1 MQRQPKPPDPELPAW
16 MAKIPQADPVVVLGI
31 APTVLYILIDRM
43 IDTRPAIAVCVV
55 SAIAVFLYQRRKL
68 PRTSVVF
75 LLGVL
80 GSILMIITGVWGLI
94 EDSDKTFWTFDP
106 IEDFIVGGIFLA
118 SVMLRRPI
126 VSAVVRELFP
136 AMRDRVPADH
146 GVWTLI
152 TAVWGVKIVATGFF
166 RLWFLDVLEG
176 GLDVWILGT
185 WDVSDWAW
193 LRTVTGGGVNVVL
206 FLWTLQRL
214 KVASDRLAIETG
226 RSGRT
231 ASDTASDDPGEV
243 VADAEVAER

>member
-1 MQRQPKPPDPELPAW
+1 MARSDPELPAW
-16 MAKIPQADPVVVLGI
+16 ALKIPQADPVVVLGI
-31 APTVLYILIDRM
+31 APTVLYILIDRL

-55 SAIAVFLYQRRKL
+55 AAIAVFLYQRRKL

-80 GSILMIITGVWGLI
+80 GSILMIITGVLGLI
-94 EDSDKTFWTFDP
+94 EGSDKTFWTFDP
-106 IEDFIVGGIFLA
+106 IEDFIVGGIFILSVLA
-118 SVMLRRPI
+118 RRPI
-126 VSAVVRELFP
+126 VSSVARELFP
-136 AMRDRVPADH
+136 SLRAQVPADH

-152 TAVWGVKIVATGFF
+152 TAVWGVKILATGFF
-166 RLWFLDVLEG
+166 RLWFLDVLEA

-214 KVASDRLAIETG
+214 RAVSSRLAIASA
-226 RSGRT
+226 RSGEKRSGE
-231 ASDTASDDPGEV
+231 AGEV
-243 VADAEVAER
+243 VTESEVVER

>member
-1 MQRQPKPPDPELPAW
+1 MQREPTPSEPELPAW
-16 MAKIPQADPVVVLGI
+16 MTKIPQADPVVLLGI
-31 APTVLYILIDRM
+31 APTVLYILIDRL
-43 IDTRPAIAVCVV
+43 IDTRPAIAVCVA

-80 GSILMIITGVWGLI
+80 GSVLMIITGVLGLI
-94 EDSDKTFWTFDP
+94 QDSDKTFWTFDP

-118 SVMLRRPI
+118 SVLLGRPI
-126 VSAVVRELFP
+126 VSSVVRELFP
-136 AMRDRVPADH
+136 SLRDRVPADH
-146 GVWTLI
+146 SVWTLI
-152 TAVWGVKIVATGFF
+152 TVVWGVKILATGFF

-206 FLWTLQRL
+206 FVWTVQRL
-214 KVASDRLAIETG
+214 KVVSDRLAIE
-226 RSGRT
+226 SGR
-231 ASDTASDDPGEV
+231 AAARESGDAGEV
-243 VADAEVAER
+243 VADPEVAER

>member
-1 MQRQPKPPDPELPAW
+1 MERESQRPDPELPAW
-16 MAKIPQADPVVVLGI
+16 MQKIPQADPVVVLGI
-31 APTVLYILIDRM
+31 APTVLYILIDRL

-80 GSILMIITGVWGLI
+80 GSILMIITGILGLI

-106 IEDFIVGGIFLA
+106 IEDFIVGGIFLI
-118 SVMLRRPI
+118 SVLVGRPI
-126 VSAVVRELFP
+126 VSSVVRELFP
-136 AMRDRVPADH
+136 SLRERVPARH
-146 GVWTLI
+146 RVWTLI
-152 TAVWGVKIVATGFF
+152 TVVWGVKILATGFF
-166 RLWFLDVLEG
+166 RLWFLDVLED

-206 FLWTLQRL
+206 FIWTVHRL
-214 KVASDRLAIETG
+214 RAASRQLAIAEG
-226 RSGRT
+226 RAHRPDS
-231 ASDTASDDPGEV
+231 SDDSGEV
-243 VADAEVAER
+243 VAETEVVER